1 MTSGGSAVEKSTSL
15 ENLEV
20 EIRKKF
26 ETHAKDIWL
35 FPRGDDGK
43 VRKFLPNSGSKVMGF
58 WGTGEKPNCKDRVM
72 IIAERPSV
80 GRGKEPKKFDKTTAR
95 FYEFL
100 EKNKLDNSHLTDFI
114 KTRAKVGYDS
124 KKQKLKFY
132 EEEYPRHLSILKKE
146 IDIIKPNKII
156 ALGEKA
162 YVWVAI
168 CKPFLELKNVKLF
181 CAPHYA
187 SACNARYQ
195 FKKMKEFKKEFAR
208 ATKC

>member
-15 ENLEV
+15 ENLKV

-58 WGTGEKPNCKDRVM
+58 WGTGEKPNCKDTVM
-72 IIAERPSV
+72 IIAERPSR
-80 GRGKEPKKFDKTTAR
+80 GRGKEPKEFDKTTAC

-100 EKNKLDNSHLTDFI
+100 EKNELDNSHLTDFI
-114 KTRAKVGYDS
+114 KTRAKVGYDRE
-124 KKQKLKFY
+124 KPKRLKFY
-132 EEEYPRHLSILKKE
+132 DEEYPRHLSILKKE

-156 ALGEKA
+156 ALGEKT

-168 CKPFLELKNVKLF
+168 CKSFLELKNVKLF

-187 SACNARYQ
+187 RAYRFN
-195 FKKMKEFKKEFAR
+195 KTEEFEKEFAR